1 MAAPMGRRLFL
12 SKLQSFFKIR
22 LTCNFPTIK
31 TFVTF
36 RKNTVLGKACLFDY
50 VRPSLLPVK
59 SQNVPFCVTK
69 CERPELRLGY
79 ATLGNRMTQNIGL
92 FKTGHR
98 FYSSNP
104 DNPNDDSDRKHGHRQ
119 VKLMDFPGSEYVNP
133 FKLIRNMFFSFL
145 IKGYFDPTFSQAG
158 FIEGAQQVNFSC
170 NLKLSSFLIFFVI
183 ANLIADSSNFN

>member
-1 MAAPMGRRLFL
+1 MAAPIGRWLVL
-12 SKLQSFFKIR
+12 SKLQTFFKIR
-22 LTCNFPTIK
+22 LTCNSPTIK

-36 RKNTVLGKACLFDY
+36 RKNTVLGKGCLFDC

-59 SQNVPFCVTK
+59 SQNVSFSVTK
-69 CERPELRLGY
+69 CDTDMPELRLGY
-79 ATLGNRMTQNIGL
+79 ATLGNRLTQNIGL
-92 FKTGHR
+92 FKTGRR

-158 FIEGAQQVNFSC
+158 FIEGAQQVNFSY
-170 NLKLSSFLIFFVI
+170 NLKLSSFLNCVI
-183 ANLIADSSNFN
+183 SN